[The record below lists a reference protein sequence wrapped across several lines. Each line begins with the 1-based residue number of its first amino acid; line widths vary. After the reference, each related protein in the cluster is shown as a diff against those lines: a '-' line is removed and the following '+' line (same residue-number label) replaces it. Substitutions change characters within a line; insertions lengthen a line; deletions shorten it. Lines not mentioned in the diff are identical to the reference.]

1 MTLLLTFKMLTV
13 SSNNSFDIYNSSLS
27 PKQSQRKRIYEIKNI
42 SWNIKLSRIQPMFSF
57 LHVHCKFLACGQSVH
72 YGRSLAFFLLIHNI
86 YPQFLIMIS
95 FRLPW
100 KLFFSS
106 FLSMYA
112 SRESVW
118 EYTARKERKKN
129 KVQSESREW
138 NTIQAPH
145 RPITPSSRFCA
156 RDFLDFTSMSY
167 YCLGQCWSTFYLW
180 FMLGRSSLMNDVGA

>member
-42 SWNIKLSRIQPMFSF
+42 SWNIKLSRVQPMFSF

-100 KLFFSS
+100 KLFFFFIS
-106 FLSMYA
+106 FHVRFA
-112 SRESVW
+112 RECLRVHSEKRTKKIKFKVSLESETQFKHRTGQSPLHRDSVR
-118 EYTARKERKKN
+118 AI
-129 KVQSESREW
+129 S
-138 NTIQAPH
+138 
-145 RPITPSSRFCA
+145 
-156 RDFLDFTSMSY
+156 
-167 YCLGQCWSTFYLW
+167 
-180 FMLGRSSLMNDVGA
+180 